1 MAAVAV
7 RGERNSR
14 NSQLTQ
20 SSDSESD
27 EQEDS
32 QQGQSDDVEV
42 EKDTLY
48 TEYFKLKGSTYHE
61 HFQSAL
67 RRCKTLA
74 RNKTE
79 VKLKLVIEPTNKED
93 ENAIIVQA
101 ELENMWQ
108 PLGYIPG
115 AKVQKAMDA
124 ITKEEI
130 RNVKFKNIE
139 WKYIYGLGEFRYVG
153 YHR

>member
-1 MAAVAV
+1 M
-7 RGERNSR
+7 
-14 NSQLTQ
+14 
-20 SSDSESD
+20 
-27 EQEDS
+27 
-32 QQGQSDDVEV
+32 
-42 EKDTLY
+42 
-48 TEYFKLKGSTYHE
+48 
-61 HFQSAL
+61 
-67 RRCKTLA
+67 
-74 RNKTE
+74 
-79 VKLKLVIEPTNKED
+79 IEPTNKED

-139 WKYIYGLGEFRYVG
+139 WKYIYGLGEFRYVTSITVTKVNRWLLSVKN
-153 YHR
+153 YRYNDIF